1 MRAKRSPFL
10 VDVVRRATS
19 VSILRMAAAL
29 AFYALFALPPL
40 VIIAMHVAVWF
51 LDDPDAARREVEA
64 NMAALPEGFQTTVSE
79 IIESVAQPEPQLVM
93 ARVISYLVIA
103 FAATAGFS
111 HLQWMLNRIWQV
123 QKKRKRYMVLLW
135 VSKRLAGFILVVVSC
150 LVLIGS
156 ASLGIA
162 LRTLP
167 YQFLEFLPDALAPHF
182 TEVVND
188 SGFFLLAF
196 LFFSALFWILP
207 DTKVPWRAAFL
218 GALTSAVLLIVGK
231 QLLILYLNQ
240 SWQSRAFGAAGSL
253 VATLASM
260 FVAAAV
266 VLLGGVVSA
275 VVASRRGGAEPELD
289 PDGEAEPDVA

>member
-1 MRAKRSPFL
+1 MPAMRAARSPFL

-51 LDDPDAARREVEA
+51 LDDPEAARREVEA
-64 NMAALPEGFQTTVSE
+64 NLTAFPEGFRATVSE
-79 IIESVAQPEPQLVM
+79 IIESVAQPEPQLVI
-93 ARVISYLVIA
+93 ARLISYLVIA

-111 HLQWMLNRIWQV
+111 HLQWMLNRIWRV
-123 QKKRKRYMVLLW
+123 PKKRKRYMILLW
-135 VSKRLAGFILVVVSC
+135 ISKRLAGFILVVVSC
-150 LVLIGS
+150 LVLVGS

-162 LRTLP
+162 MRTLP
-167 YQFLEFLPDALAPHF
+167 YQVLELLPDGMVPHL
-182 TEVVND
+182 TEVIND
-188 SGFFLLAF
+188 AGFFMLAF

-207 DTKVPWRAAFL
+207 DAKVPWRAAFV
-218 GALTSAVLLIVGK
+218 GALTSSVLLIVGK
-231 QLLILYLNQ
+231 HLLILYLNQ

-260 FVAAAV
+260 FVAATV

-275 VVASRRGGAEPELD
+275 VVAQRGRREASSAE
-289 PDGEAEPDVA
+289 AA